1 VNQMSFQKGDYV
13 RFRDAPGS
21 RMGTLTSDADAKGKF
36 MFRHDPRF
44 ADKLPDVRVF
54 EDEVELCERPT
65 DEEVKATNAG
75 IKRG

>member
-1 VNQMSFQKGDYV
+1 MSFQKGDYV

-21 RMGTLTSDADAKGKF
+21 RMGTLTSDVDANGKF

-44 ADKLPDVRVF
+44 SDTIPEVGVF
-54 EDEVELCERPT
+54 EDEIELCSRPT
-65 DEEVKATNAG
+65 DEQVKAINAG

>member
-1 VNQMSFQKGDYV
+1 MSFNKGDYV

-44 ADKLPDVRVF
+44 VDALPDVGVF
-54 EDEVELCERPT
+54 EDEIELCARPT
-65 DEEVKATNAG
+65 DEQVKAINAV

>member
-1 VNQMSFQKGDYV
+1 MSFHKGDYV

-44 ADKLPDVRVF
+44 ADNLPDVGMF
-54 EDEVELCERPT
+54 EDELELCARPT
-65 DEEVKATNAG
+65 DEQVKALNAA